1 MASVRQQ
8 SVDSWEVHLGARSK
22 SEVTVAV
29 HMSRETA
36 AKLAALEAYRLAS
49 LNPDRS
55 DLPSSNPGTAVLT
68 VLGLYAANGRI

>member
-1 MASVRQQ
+1 MATVRQS
-8 SVDSWEVHLGARSK
+8 SVDSWEVHLGATSK
-22 SEVTVAV
+22 SEVTVEV

-36 AKLAALEAYRLAS
+36 TKLATLDASRLAS

-55 DLPSSNPGTAVLT
+55 DLPSTNPGTAVLN